1 MFGRSVRVAC
11 LAIAA
16 WAVLFAPGAAGTG
29 VSTDAPGASRADQV
43 AAAVLAP
50 TFEVDSVARSPR
62 SCTESVAD
70 ERVQFDTV
78 SRHVSM
84 DEEVVVEAIAV
95 IRPPLLNAAQ
105 SGRRACVSLRG
116 PPES

>member
-1 MFGRSVRVAC
+1 MLGRSVRVAC

-16 WAVLFAPGAAGTG
+16 WALLFAPGAAGAA
-29 VSTDAPGASRADQV
+29 DAPGESRADHV

-50 TFEVDSVARSPR
+50 TFEVDSVARSTR

-70 ERVQFDTV
+70 YQMGFDAVPGRVALNGGD
-78 SRHVSM
+78 
-84 DEEVVVEAIAV
+84 VVAETTAAT
-95 IRPPLLNAAQ
+95 RQPLASPAQ
-105 SGRRACVSLRG
+105 SGTRTCVSLRG